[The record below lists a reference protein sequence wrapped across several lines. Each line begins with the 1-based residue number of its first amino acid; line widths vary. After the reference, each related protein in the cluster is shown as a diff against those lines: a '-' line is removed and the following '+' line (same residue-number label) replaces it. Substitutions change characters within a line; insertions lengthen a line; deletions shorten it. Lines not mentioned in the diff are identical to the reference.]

1 VALKI
6 DFSYAQSSDLKTLE
20 IYDTTGIYNSTTN
33 VGGWGTPNPQLG
45 SATSD
50 KISIQKSD
58 GSAAYEFEMFSTLP
72 NVAVLPNIVNQPF
85 IITNVMLGLS
95 ALEQIVDGQYQLVR
109 TTIAD
114 GVTYRR
120 TRRVFLIGQLQCCA
134 DQMLDGQAPGCS
146 CESGR
151 LTNASII
158 QYTIFTLRKAFLSQ
172 KFERANQIFV
182 YAQSLCDQKTCKT
195 C

>member
-1 VALKI
+1 MALKI

-20 IYDTTGIYNSTTN
+20 IYDTTGIYNSTNN
-33 VGGWGTPNPQLG
+33 VGGWGFPNPELA
-45 SATSD
+45 SASSD
-50 KISIQKSD
+50 TISIQD
-58 GSAAYEFEMFSTLP
+58 TNGSVLYSVDMIGTLP
-72 NVAVLPNIVNQPF
+72 NVINQPKV
-85 IITNVMLGLS
+85 ITNVNLGLS
-95 ALEQIVDGQYQLVR
+95 PLEQIPDGQYQLVR
-109 TTIAD
+109 TTVANS
-114 GVTYRR
+114 VTYTK

-182 YAQSLCDQKTCKT
+182 YAQSLCDSKTCKT

>member
-6 DFSYAQSSDLKTLE
+6 DFSYAQSSDLKSIE
-20 IYDTTGIYNSTTN
+20 IYDTTGIYNSTN
-33 VGGWGTPNPQLG
+33 NLGGWGNPNPELG

-50 KISIQKSD
+50 EMSIQD
-58 GSAAYEFEMFSTLP
+58 TNGSVIFTVQMIGTLP
-72 NVAVLPNIVNQPF
+72 NVIDQPQ
-85 IITNVMLGLS
+85 IITNVNLGLS
-95 ALEQIVDGQYQLVR
+95 PLQQITDGQYQFVR
-109 TTIAD
+109 TTITD
-114 GVTYRR
+114 GVTYTR

-151 LTNASII
+151 LTNASIL
-158 QYTIFTLRKAFLSQ
+158 QYTLFTLRKAFLSQ

>member
-6 DFSYAQSSDLKTLE
+6 DFSFAQSSDLKSLE
-20 IYDTTGIYNSTTN
+20 IYDTTGVYNSTNN
-33 VGGWGTPNPQLG
+33 VGGWGFPNPELI

-50 KISIQKSD
+50 TISIQNTD
-58 GSAAYEFEMFSTLP
+58 GSVSFSVQMIGTLP
-72 NVAVLPNIVNQPF
+72 NVTDNPQ
-85 IITNVMLGLS
+85 IITNVNLGLS
-95 ALEQIVDGQYQLVR
+95 ALEQIPDGQYQFVR
-109 TTIAD
+109 TTI
-114 GVTYRR
+114 VSNITYTK

-158 QYTIFTLRKAFLSQ
+158 QYTLFTLRKAFKSQ

-182 YAQSLCDQKTCKT
+182 YAQSLCDSKNCKT

>member
-6 DFSYAQSSDLKTLE
+6 DFSYAQSSDLKSLE
-20 IYDTTGIYNSTTN
+20 IYDTTGIYNPTTN
-33 VGGWGTPNPQLG
+33 VGGWGNPNPEIG
-45 SATSD
+45 SVTSD

-72 NVAVLPNIVNQPF
+72 NVINQPF
-85 IITNVMLGLS
+85 IITNVMLGL
-95 ALEQIVDGQYQLVR
+95 AATQQISDAQYQLVR

-114 GVTYRR
+114 GIGYRK
-120 TRRVFLIGQLQCCA
+120 TRRIFLIGQLQCCA

>member
-1 VALKI
+1 MALKI
-6 DFSYAQSSDLKTLE
+6 DFSFAQSSDLKTLE

-33 VGGWGTPNPQLG
+33 VGGWGTPNPELVTA
-45 SATSD
+45 SSD
-50 KISIQKSD
+50 VISIQDTNS
-58 GSAAYEFEMFSTLP
+58 STLFTVEMIGTLP
-72 NVAVLPNIVNQPF
+72 NVINQPAL
-85 IITNVMLGLS
+85 IKNTDLGLS
-95 ALEQIVDGQYQLVR
+95 ALEQIPDGQYQLVR

-114 GVTYRR
+114 GVTYRK
-120 TRRVFLIGQLQCCA
+120 TRRIFLIGQLQCCA

-158 QYTIFTLRKAFLSQ
+158 QYTLFTLRKAFLSQ

-182 YAQSLCDQKTCKT
+182 YAKSLCDQKTCKT

>member
-1 VALKI
+1 MALKI
-6 DFSYAQSSDLKTLE
+6 DFSYAQSSDLKSLE
-20 IYDTTGIYNSTTN
+20 IYDTTGIYNSTNN
-33 VGGWGTPNPQLG
+33 VGGWGNPNPELI

-50 KISIQKSD
+50 TLSIQNTDSSISYTVQMI
-58 GSAAYEFEMFSTLP
+58 GTLP
-72 NVAVLPNIVNQPF
+72 NVINQPQ
-85 IITNVMLGLS
+85 IITNVNLGLS
-95 ALEQIVDGQYQLVR
+95 ALEQIPDGQYQLVR

-114 GVTYRR
+114 GITYSK

-172 KFERANQIFV
+172 KFERANQIFA
-182 YAQSLCDQKTCKT
+182 YAQSLCDSKTCKT

>member
-6 DFSYAQSSDLKTLE
+6 DFSYAQSSDLKSLE
-20 IYDTTGIYNSTTN
+20 IYDTTGIYNSTNN
-33 VGGWGTPNPQLG
+33 VGGWGNPNPEIG
-45 SATSD
+45 SVTSD
-50 KISIQKSD
+50 FLYLQNAG
-58 GSAAYEFEMFSTLP
+58 GSVSFSVDMWSVLP
-72 NVAVLPNIVNQPF
+72 NVINEPYVIKN
-85 IITNVMLGLS
+85 TDLGLS
-95 ALEQIVDGQYQLVR
+95 ALEQIPDGQYQLVR
-109 TTIAD
+109 STIAD
-114 GVTYRR
+114 GVTYNK

-151 LTNASII
+151 LTNASIL
-158 QYTIFTLRKAFLSQ
+158 QYTLFTLRKAFLTQ

-182 YAQSLCDQKTCKT
+182 YAQSLCDSKTCKT

>member
-1 VALKI
+1 M
-6 DFSYAQSSDLKTLE
+6 
-20 IYDTTGIYNSTTN
+20 
-33 VGGWGTPNPQLG
+33 
-45 SATSD
+45 
-50 KISIQKSD
+50 SIQNTD
-58 GSAAYEFEMFSTLP
+58 GSVSFTVQMFSVLP
-72 NVAVLPNIVNQPF
+72 NVINQPKV
-85 IITNVMLGLS
+85 ITNVDLGLS
-95 ALEQIVDGQYQLVR
+95 LLEQIPDGQYQLIR

-114 GVTYRR
+114 GITYRR
-120 TRRVFLIGQLQCCA
+120 TRRIFLIGQLQCCA

-158 QYTIFTLRKAFLSQ
+158 QYTLFTLRKAFLSQ

-182 YAQSLCDQKTCKT
+182 YAQSLCDSKTCKT

>member
-6 DFSYAQSSDLKTLE
+6 DFSYAQSSDLKSIE
-20 IYDTTGIYNSTTN
+20 IYDTTGIYNSTN
-33 VGGWGTPNPQLG
+33 NLGGWGNPNPELG

-50 KISIQKSD
+50 EMSIQD
-58 GSAAYEFEMFSTLP
+58 TNGSVIFTIQMIGTLP
-72 NVAVLPNIVNQPF
+72 NVIDQPQ
-85 IITNVMLGLS
+85 IITNVNLGLS
-95 ALEQIVDGQYQLVR
+95 PLQQITDGQYQFVR

-114 GVTYRR
+114 GVTYAR

-151 LTNASII
+151 LTNASIL
-158 QYTIFTLRKAFLSQ
+158 QYTLFTLRKAFLSQ

>member
-1 VALKI
+1 MALKI

-20 IYDTTGIYNSTTN
+20 IYDTTGIYNSTNN

-58 GSAAYEFEMFSTLP
+58 GSAANEFQMFSTLP
-72 NVAVLPNIVNQPF
+72 NVINQPYP
-85 IITNVMLGLS
+85 ITNVMLGLS
-95 ALEQIVDGQYQLVR
+95 ALEQIPDGQYQLIR

-120 TRRVFLIGQLQCCA
+120 TRRIFLIGQLQCCA

-158 QYTIFTLRKAFLSQ
+158 QYTLFTLRKAFLSQ

-182 YAQSLCDQKTCKT
+182 YAQSLCDSKTCKT

>member
-1 VALKI
+1 MALKI

-20 IYDTTGIYNSTTN
+20 IYDTTGIYNSTNN
-33 VGGWGTPNPQLG
+33 VGGWGVPNPELL
-45 SATSD
+45 STTVD
-50 KISIQKSD
+50 EISIQNTDSSIFYTVD
-58 GSAAYEFEMFSTLP
+58 MYSVLP
-72 NVAVLPNIVNQPF
+72 NVINQPYV
-85 IITNVMLGLS
+85 ITNVNLGLS
-95 ALEQIVDGQYQLVR
+95 ALEQIPDGQYQLVR
-109 TTIAD
+109 TTIVD
-114 GVTYRR
+114 GVTYRK
-120 TRRVFLIGQLQCCA
+120 TRRIFLIGQLQCCA

-158 QYTIFTLRKAFLSQ
+158 QYTLFTLRKAFLSQ

-182 YAQSLCDQKTCKT
+182 YAQSLCDSKNCKT